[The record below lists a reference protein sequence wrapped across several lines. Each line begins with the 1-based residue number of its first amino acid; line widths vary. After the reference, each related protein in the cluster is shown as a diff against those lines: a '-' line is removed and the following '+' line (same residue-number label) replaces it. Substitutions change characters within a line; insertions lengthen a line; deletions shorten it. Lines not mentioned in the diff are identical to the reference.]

1 MLWSPLRSKRYG
13 KTGSATSVIKGDIIK
28 MEHNINNDWLDEMRQ
43 RIQVGLSQAKRDR
56 LRHKYGLEF
65 EYANSKLSPEVENEW
80 LDHVLEFERQFEQ
93 AKRITVRQRIGDP
106 PIRPLS
112 ALPLYVVGEAVT
124 TLLEL
129 LAAHGIA
136 VDFLG
141 EVDELET
148 YRYLTEE
155 LLDEEMDDIRVEG
168 MMTHFTYST
177 PEYDVQMWV
186 NSFVLDVF
194 THDREYFLPGLAKQ
208 PLYNAQS
215 EPITASQFQ
224 QKIEAV
230 WECLSPTNK
239 VEIKPIATQVGGDEA
254 KVWAIITWNDEAQK
268 LKGQVESHFR
278 LQPSPY
284 TGWDV
289 VQTSLLDD
297 LLA

>member
-1 MLWSPLRSKRYG
+1 MKRS
-13 KTGSATSVIKGDIIK
+13 TSN
-28 MEHNINNDWLDEMRQ
+28 EWLDEMRR
-43 RIQVGLSQAKRDR
+43 RIQEALSQAKRDK
-56 LRHKYGLEF
+56 LRNKYGMEF
-65 EYANSKLSPEVENEW
+65 EARDSRLSPEAESEW

-93 AKRITVRQRIGDP
+93 AKVITVRERIGDP
-106 PIRPLS
+106 PIQSLS
-112 ALPLYVVGEAVT
+112 DLPLYAVGEAVT

-129 LAAHGIA
+129 LVAHGIA

-141 EVDELET
+141 DVDELEA

-186 NSFVLDVF
+186 ENFVLDLF

-208 PLYNAQS
+208 PLFNAQG
-215 EPITASQFQ
+215 EPITAAQFQ
-224 QKIEAV
+224 QTIEAV
-230 WECLSPTNK
+230 WERLPPTNR
-239 VEIKPIATQVGGDEA
+239 VEVKPITTQVAEDEA
-254 KVWAIITWNDEAQK
+254 KVWAIITWNDDDQK
-268 LKGQVESHFR
+268 IKGQVESFFR